1 MHPLHPLHSL
11 ASTAAT
17 APAPATAAA
26 LTPPTATSR
35 RLALRA
41 LGSLGVATL
50 WGCGGGGDSTSTDAG
65 TGTDS
70 GSGTGSGTG
79 SGSGTGTG
87 TGTGTTT
94 TCSVVPEE
102 TAGPYPAD
110 GSTAS
115 NNTYNVLALSGIV
128 RSDIRSSVGSSTQV
142 SGVPLSITIT
152 LTNTKASCAPLSGY
166 AIYLWHCTQDG
177 NYSVYSSNNIA
188 DNYLRG
194 VQATDANG
202 TVTFT
207 TIVPGCYAGRMPH
220 MHLEI
225 YPTLASATKAANKIK
240 TTQLAFPTALL
251 SSIYSANS
259 GYSASVSNLASM
271 TFATD
276 NVFSDGVTLQLADI
290 TGSVAEGLVAELDVG
305 FAA

>member
-1 MHPLHPLHSL
+1 MPHLPSL
-11 ASTAAT
+11 SPTAAT
-17 APAPATAAA
+17 APAPAAAA
-26 LTPPTATSR
+26 SPSTHTATSR
-35 RLALRA
+35 RLALSA
-41 LGSLGVATL
+41 LGSLSVATL
-50 WGCGGGGDSTSTDAG
+50 WGCGGGSDSTSTDSSSS
-65 TGTDS
+65 TDS
-70 GSGTGSGTG
+70 GSGTGSST
-79 SGSGTGTG
+79 GSGTGTG
-87 TGTGTTT
+87 TGTTTS
-94 TCSVVPEE
+94 CSVVPEE

-152 LTNTKASCAPLSGY
+152 LTNTKASCAPLAGY

-177 NYSVYSSNNIA
+177 NYSVYTSNNIA
-188 DNYLRG
+188 DNHLRG

-207 TIVPGCYAGRMPH
+207 TIVPGCYSGRMPH

-251 SSIYSANS
+251 SSIYSSNS
-259 GYSASVSNLASM
+259 GYSASVRNLASI

-276 NVFSDGVTLQLADI
+276 NVFSDGTELEMTTMQANTGGGYSASI
-290 TGSVAEGLVAELDVG
+290 TISI
-305 FAA
+305 AA

>member
-1 MHPLHPLHSL
+1 MPPLSSIAP
-11 ASTAAT
+11 TAAT
-17 APAPATAAA
+17 APAPAATDSP
-26 LTPPTATSR
+26 TPPTATSR
-35 RLALRA
+35 RLALSA

-50 WGCGGGGDSTSTDAG
+50 WGCGGGGDSSSADAG

-70 GSGTGSGTG
+70 GSGTGSGTD
-79 SGSGTGTG
+79 SGTGTG

-251 SSIYSANS
+251 SSIYSSNS
-259 GYSASVSNLASM
+259 GYSASVRNLASM
-271 TFATD
+271 SFATD
-276 NVFSDGVTLQLADI
+276 NVFSDGTTLEMTTMQANTGGGYSASI
-290 TGSVAEGLVAELDVG
+290 TISIAV
-305 FAA
+305 

>member
-1 MHPLHPLHSL
+1 MASLFAASAPTSSL
-11 ASTAAT
+11 ATLAT
-17 APAPATAAA
+17 QPAIPLASAPTN
-26 LTPPTATSR
+26 R
-35 RLALRA
+35 RLALNA
-41 LGSLGVATL
+41 LGSLSMATL
-50 WGCGGGGDSTSTDAG
+50 FGCGGGDTETTD
-65 TGTDS
+65 TTD
-70 GSGTGSGTG
+70 T
-79 SGSGTGTG
+79 TGTG

-128 RSDIRSSVGSSTQV
+128 RSDIRSSIGSSTQV
-142 SGVPLSITIT
+142 SGVPLTITIT
-152 LTNTKASCAPLSGY
+152 LTNTSASCAALSGY

-194 VQATDANG
+194 VQATDASG

-207 TIVPGCYAGRMPH
+207 TVVPGCYAGRMPH

-225 YPTLASATKAANKIK
+225 YPTLASANNARNKVK
-240 TTQLAFPTALL
+240 TTQLAFPTELL

-259 GYSASVSNLASM
+259 GYSASVRNLASI

-276 NVFSDGVTLQLADI
+276 NVFSDGTALEMTTMQANSGGGYSASI
-290 TGSVAEGLVAELDVG
+290 TISI
-305 FAA
+305 AA

>member
-1 MHPLHPLHSL
+1 MDTLF
-11 ASTAAT
+11 
-17 APAPATAAA
+17 APPAN
-26 LTPPTATSR
+26 R
-35 RLALRA
+35 RLALNT
-41 LGSLGVATL
+41 LGSLGVAAL
-50 WGCGGGGDSTSTDAG
+50 FGCGGGGSSD
-65 TGTDS
+65 TDS
-70 GSGTGSGTG
+70 ADATDT
-79 SGSGTGTG
+79 SGTGTG
-87 TGTGTTT
+87 TGTSTGTDTTTGTGTT

-128 RSDIRSSVGSSTQV
+128 RSDIRSSIGSSTPV
-142 SGVPLSITIT
+142 GGVPLTIAIT
-152 LTNTKASCAPLSGY
+152 LTNTNASCAPLSGY

-194 VQATDANG
+194 VQATDASG

-220 MHLEI
+220 MHLEV
-225 YPTLASATKAANKIK
+225 YPSLAAASSARNKVR

-251 SSIYSANS
+251 SSIYSANA
-259 GYSASVSNLASM
+259 GYSASVRNLASM
-271 TFATD
+271 SFASD
-276 NVFSDGVTLQLADI
+276 NVFSDGVDLEMATVQAAANGGYAASI
-290 TGSVAEGLVAELDVG
+290 TISI
-305 FAA
+305 AA

>member
-1 MHPLHPLHSL
+1 MDRTP
-11 ASTAAT
+11 ASAL
-17 APAPATAAA
+17 PAP
-26 LTPPTATSR
+26 PPANR
-35 RLALRA
+35 RLALTA
-41 LGSLGVATL
+41 LGSLGMASL
-50 WGCGGGGDSTSTDAG
+50 LGCGGGGDATSTADTG
-65 TGTDS
+65 TGT
-70 GSGTGSGTG
+70 GTGSGSATG
-79 SGSGTGTG
+79 SGSGTTG

-94 TCSVVPEE
+94 TCAIAPEE

-128 RSDIRSSVGSSTQV
+128 RSDIRSSIGSSTQV
-142 SGVPLSITIT
+142 GGVPLTITIT
-152 LTNTKASCAPLSGY
+152 LTNTQASCAPLAGY

-177 NYSVYSSNNIA
+177 NYSVYTSNNIA

-194 VQATDANG
+194 VQATDASG

-220 MHLEI
+220 MHLEV
-225 YPTLASATKAANKIK
+225 YPSLAAASNARNKVK

-251 SSIYSANS
+251 SSIYNS
-259 GYSASVSNLASM
+259 NAGYSASVRNLAAI

-276 NVFSDGVTLQLADI
+276 NVFSDGTALEMTTMQANTGGGYAASI
-290 TGSVAEGLVAELDVG
+290 TISI
-305 FAA
+305 AA

>member
-1 MHPLHPLHSL
+1 MARLSAPIAPTQTS
-11 ASTAAT
+11 AAVVV
-17 APAPATAAA
+17 ATPTNRRFA
-26 LTPPTATSR
+26 LS
-35 RLALRA
+35 A
-41 LGSLGVATL
+41 LGSLGMATL
-50 WGCGGGGDSTSTDAG
+50 LGCGGGGDTEATDSTGTDTGTGTGTG
-65 TGTDS
+65 TGTDTS
-70 GSGTGSGTG
+70 
-79 SGSGTGTG
+79 TGTG

-110 GSTAS
+110 GSSAS
-115 NNTYNVLALSGIV
+115 NSTYNVLALSGIV
-128 RSDIRSSVGSSTQV
+128 RSDIRSSIGSSSQV
-142 SGVPLSITIT
+142 GGVPLTITIT
-152 LTNTKASCAPLSGY
+152 LTNTQASCAPLAGY

-220 MHLEI
+220 MHLEV
-225 YPTLASATKAANKIK
+225 YPTLASANNARNKVK
-240 TTQLAFPTALL
+240 TTQLAFPTAVL
-251 SSIYSANS
+251 SSIYNS
-259 GYSASVSNLASM
+259 NAGYSASVRNLAAI

-276 NVFSDGVTLQLADI
+276 NVFSDGTDLEMTTLQANS
-290 TGSVAEGLVAELDVG
+290 GGG
-305 FAA
+305 YAASIAISIAA

>member
-1 MHPLHPLHSL
+1 MPRLSASLTPYRADPTSTPDLAPLSQGL
-11 ASTAAT
+11 AAT
-17 APAPATAAA
+17 ANRRRA
-26 LTPPTATSR
+26 LG
-35 RLALRA
+35 A
-41 LGSLGVATL
+41 LGSLSTLGMATL
-50 WGCGGGGDSTSTDAG
+50 LGCGGGGDNASADTNDTTD
-65 TGTDS
+65 TT
-70 GSGTGSGTG
+70 
-79 SGSGTGTG
+79 GTGTG
-87 TGTGTTT
+87 TGTGTDTTTGTGTT

-115 NNTYNVLALSGIV
+115 NATYNVLALSGIV
-128 RSDIRSSVGSSTQV
+128 RSDIRSSIGSSTPV
-142 SGVPLSITIT
+142 SGVPMTISIT
-152 LTNTKASCAPLSGY
+152 LSNTQASCAPLAGY

-220 MHLEI
+220 MHLEV
-225 YPTLASATKAANKIK
+225 YPTLASASNARNKVK

-251 SSIYSANS
+251 SSIYNS
-259 GYSASVSNLASM
+259 NAGYSASVRNLASI
-271 TFATD
+271 TFASD
-276 NVFSDGVTLQLADI
+276 NVFSDGTDLEMTTMQANSGGGYSASI
-290 TGSVAEGLVAELDVG
+290 TISI
-305 FAA
+305 AA

>member
-1 MHPLHPLHSL
+1 MPRLSAAFAPPTSL
-11 ASTAAT
+11 AAGCTQ
-17 APAPATAAA
+17 PATPLAPTPANRRFA
-26 LTPPTATSR
+26 LS
-35 RLALRA
+35 A

-50 WGCGGGGDSTSTDAG
+50 FGCGGGDTEATD
-65 TGTDS
+65 TTD
-70 GSGTGSGTG
+70 TT
-79 SGSGTGTG
+79 GTGTG
-87 TGTGTTT
+87 TGTGTDTGTTT

-115 NNTYNVLALSGIV
+115 NATYNVLALSGIV
-128 RSDIRSSVGSSTQV
+128 RSDVRSSIGSSTQV
-142 SGVPLSITIT
+142 SGVPLTITIT
-152 LTNTKASCAPLSGY
+152 LTNTSASCAALSGY

-194 VQATDANG
+194 VQATDTSG

-225 YPTLASATKAANKIK
+225 YPTLASANNARNKVK
-240 TTQLAFPTALL
+240 TTQLAFPTELL

-259 GYSASVSNLASM
+259 GYSASVRNLASI

-276 NVFSDGVTLQLADI
+276 NVFSDGTALEMTTMQANSGGGYSASI
-290 TGSVAEGLVAELDVG
+290 TISI
-305 FAA
+305 AA

>member
-1 MHPLHPLHSL
+1 MER
-11 ASTAAT
+11 TAARPIAT
-17 APAPATAAA
+17 PFAIQAPAN
-26 LTPPTATSR
+26 R
-35 RLALRA
+35 RLALNA
-41 LGSLGVATL
+41 LGSLGLATL
-50 WGCGGGGDSTSTDAG
+50 FGCGGGDTDTTDSTDA
-65 TGTDS
+65 TGTA
-70 GSGTGSGTG
+70 T
-79 SGSGTGTG
+79 GTGTG
-87 TGTGTTT
+87 TETGTGTTT

-128 RSDIRSSVGSSTQV
+128 RSDIRSSIGSSTQV
-142 SGVPLSITIT
+142 SGVPLTITIT
-152 LTNTKASCAPLSGY
+152 LTNTSASCAALSGY

-194 VQATDANG
+194 VQATDASG

-225 YPTLASATKAANKIK
+225 YPTLASANNARNKVK
-240 TTQLAFPTALL
+240 TTQLAFPTELL

-259 GYSASVSNLASM
+259 GYSASVRNLASI

-276 NVFSDGVTLQLADI
+276 NVFSDGTTLEMTSMQANSGGGYSASI
-290 TGSVAEGLVAELDVG
+290 TISI
-305 FAA
+305 AA